1 MKITAS
7 MLYNYIQCPHR
18 VTMDLFGDPSLRDS
32 VSPFVQLLWEKG
44 NLFEAEVIESLQ
56 VPFEN
61 LRVFS
66 GRERAAKTVE
76 LMAQKAPLIYGA
88 RISAAD
94 LLGDPDLLRLADGG
108 YVAGD
113 IKSGA
118 GLEGNDENKGRPK
131 KHYAV
136 QLGLYTDIL
145 EKMGACAG
153 RTPFIWDI
161 NGAETVYRLDDQ
173 DRRASRRSLWD
184 IYEYTLE
191 SVRIVLQRSGDTRP
205 ALAAVCKLCPW
216 KGVCKQEL
224 KATDD
229 LTLIPELGRSRRN
242 VMLTQFT
249 NVADLAESDLAHC
262 FQGGATVFSR
272 IGPDMLRTFHE
283 RARLLCDKSAAPY
296 LKAPVEL
303 PDTETALFFDI
314 ETDPFRDICYL
325 HGFVEQQNG
334 DPQTEKYTAFLMQTP
349 TTAEEERAFQDACDY
364 IRLKQP
370 CAIFYYSPYERTV
383 WRRLQQ
389 KYPGVISGKE
399 IESLFPDS
407 RTVDLY
413 LDVIKPFTEWPVND
427 YSIKTLA
434 RFCGFSWRDSD
445 PSGAASIEWYHRWV
459 ETGDARV
466 RNRILAYN
474 EDDCIAM
481 RVLLDK
487 IKKLKVVP
495 GAR

>member
-1 MKITAS
+1 
-7 MLYNYIQCPHR
+7 MLYDYTRCPHR
-18 VTMDLFGDPSLRDS
+18 VFMDRFGDPAMQDP

-44 NLFEAEVIESLQ
+44 NLFETEVIESLQ

-61 LRVFS
+61 LRNLS
-66 GRERAAKTVE
+66 GRERAARTLK
-76 LMAQKAPLIYGA
+76 LMVQKAPLIYGA
-88 RISAAD
+88 RIGADD
-94 LLGDPDLLRLADGG
+94 LLGDPDLLRLTDGG

-118 GLEGNDENKGRPK
+118 GLEGNDEEGRRPK

-145 EKMGACAG
+145 EKMGASAG
-153 RTPFIWDI
+153 RAPFIWDI
-161 NGAETVYRLDDQ
+161 NGVETVYKLDDQ
-173 DRRASRRSLWD
+173 NGRASRRSLWD
-184 IYEYTLE
+184 LYEYTLA
-191 SVRIVLQRSGDTRP
+191 SVRVILQRDGDTRP

-216 KGVCKQEL
+216 KGVCVKAL
-224 KATDD
+224 KAADD

-242 VMLTQFT
+242 VLRTRFKS
-249 NVADLAESDLAHC
+249 VADLAGSDPDP
-262 FQGGATVFSR
+262 FIQGAKTVFSR
-272 IGPDMLRTFHE
+272 ISPDMLRTFQQ
-283 RARLLCDKSAAPY
+283 RARLLCDKSALPY
-296 LKAPVEL
+296 LKAPVAL
-303 PDTETALFFDI
+303 PDAETTLFFDI

-325 HGFVEQQNG
+325 HGFVEQQYG
-334 DPQTEKYTAFLMQTP
+334 DPQTEKYVAFLMQAPTP
-349 TTAEEERAFQDACDY
+349 AEEERVFREACGY
-364 IRLKQP
+364 IELKQP

-383 WRRLQQ
+383 WRRLQR
-389 KYPGVISGKE
+389 KYPGVISGE
-399 IESLFPDS
+399 ALDGLFPDR

-445 PSGAASIEWYHRWV
+445 PSGAGSIEWYHRWV
-459 ETGDARV
+459 ESGDV
-466 RNRILAYN
+466 RIRDRILAYN

-487 IKKLKVVP
+487 IKKLKYEP
-495 GAR
+495 SPQ